1 MNVILPTTTKD
12 LWRALNHNPDGVVC
26 AGGTDI
32 LVKIRAGVT
41 QPACLICLERL
52 DDFKGIRD
60 DGDVIYIG
68 ASVTHTEILASPVI
82 RTFLPVLEKA
92 VHILGSPPVR
102 NMATIGGNICT
113 ASPAGDTLPPL
124 YALGAELEIRSQSEQ
139 HWLPIDRFILGPGKT
154 ALRKGEILAGVRVR
168 KPEGLTIHHF
178 EKVGQRKAMSIS
190 IASLAALV
198 TMDGPERIGTATLA
212 WGSVGPTVVRS
223 EEIESALIG
232 AALSVKGLKKVFPLI
247 EHAVSP
253 ISDVRASAVYRRR
266 VSANLILRL
275 VVRCRG
281 GI

>member
-1 MNVILPTTTKD
+1 MNVILPSTTED
-12 LWRALNHNPDGVVC
+12 LWRALSDDPDAVVC

-41 QPACLICLERL
+41 QPGSLVCLERL

-60 DGDVIYIG
+60 DGDAIYIG

-92 VHILGSPPVR
+92 VHLLGSPPIR

-139 HWLPIDRFILGPGKT
+139 RWMPIDRFILGPGKT

-168 KPEGLTIHHF
+168 KPESFAIHHF

-198 TMDGPERIGTATLA
+198 RMDSPERIGTVSLA
-212 WGSVGPTVVRS
+212 WGSVGPTVIRS
-223 EEIESALIG
+223 KEIESALTG
-232 AALSVKGLKKVFPLI
+232 AELSVKGLKKVFPLI
-247 EHAVSP
+247 EDAVFP

-266 VSANLILRL
+266 VSANLLLRL
-275 VVRCRG
+275 VVSCRG
-281 GI
+281 GV